1 MNKSTLRIYPLSD
14 EEFSDVCATRYY
26 FEYSLKEQCGKFKYH
41 KKRIKA
47 EAKTIVLFQY
57 GQHIIAQAEFLEICK
72 YEEPVIE
79 NGVEYHGHFLFD
91 IDTVHY
97 YSESL
102 SAEEFY
108 SIYPDKIL
116 GRPTHILDD
125 EEKNK
130 LLLKVLDRKI

>member
-14 EEFSDVCATRYY
+14 EEFSDVCATRCY
-26 FEYSLKEQCGKFKYH
+26 FEHSLKEQCGKFKY
-41 KKRIKA
+41 RNRPIVA
-47 EAKTIVLFQY
+47 DSGTIVLFQY
-57 GQHIIAQAEFLEICK
+57 EQHIIAQAEFLKICK
-72 YEEPVIE
+72 YEEPIIE

-91 IDTVHY
+91 IDSVHY
-97 YSESL
+97 YSEAL

-108 SIYPDKIL
+108 SIYPDKTL

-130 LLLKVLDRKI
+130 QLLKMLEGKM